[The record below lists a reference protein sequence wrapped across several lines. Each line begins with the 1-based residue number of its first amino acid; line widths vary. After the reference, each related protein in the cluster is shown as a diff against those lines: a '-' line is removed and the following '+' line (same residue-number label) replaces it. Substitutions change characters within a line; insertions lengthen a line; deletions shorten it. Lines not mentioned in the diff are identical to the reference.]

1 MGELG
6 ESKKLLKTAK
16 ENIGRSHRREKSKQ
30 FPPANGSVSMEG
42 YVAVGEVVEED
53 AQAPG
58 SSR

>member
-1 MGELG
+1 MDEVGWII
-6 ESKKLLKTAK
+6 KDLKTLNREDIK
-16 ENIGRSHRREKSKQ
+16 EGRN
-30 FPPANGSVSMEG
+30 PPANGSVSMEG